1 MSETLRNYEDI
12 NKKIKNGDI
21 VVVTADKM
29 SEIVENDGIEVAAR
43 DIDVVTTGTFGA
55 MCSSGAFLN
64 FGHSDPPIKMEHVWL
79 NDVHAYH
86 GNAAVDCYIGVTRRS
101 ETDNNYGGGHI
112 IETLVAGDHIHLRAT
127 AYATDCYPRTR
138 VDTDFNIHD
147 LNQAILCNPRN
158 AYQRYSVATNSR
170 DETIYTYMGKL
181 LPKFAN
187 ASFSGA
193 GCLNPLSNDPDYETI
208 GIGTRIFL
216 GGGIGYVTS
225 QGTQHSPKSGYGTI
239 MVTGD
244 MKKMTNEYLKGVSF
258 KNYGTSMFVGL
269 GIPIPI
275 LNKGLA
281 KKTGIRDEDI
291 YTSVLDYGIGRRNRP
306 ELRKVNY
313 KQLKSGS
320 MVLDEKTVRV
330 SSMSSQKMSKKI
342 ARILKTWLEEARFFL
357 TKPVENL
364 PTNTDFHPMKM
375 TEEITYVMAIMR
387 KPFTIKI
394 TDTIETVAK
403 NICKSN
409 VNHHFVVDE
418 NNILKG
424 IVTSFDLTRGIAT
437 NAKTL
442 EDIVVKK
449 VISIGP
455 DDEARTAARVMEKH
469 NISALAVID
478 KKKKL
483 LGMISSEDLSSL
495 LGRRR

>member
-1 MSETLRNYEDI
+1 
-12 NKKIKNGDI
+12 
-21 VVVTADKM
+21 
-29 SEIVENDGIEVAAR
+29 
-43 DIDVVTTGTFGA
+43 
-55 MCSSGAFLN
+55 
-64 FGHSDPPIKMEHVWL
+64 MEHVWL

-86 GNAAVDCYIGVTRRS
+86 GNAAVDCYIGVTRRAD
-101 ETDNNYGGGHI
+101 TNINYGGGHV
-112 IETLVAGDHIHLRAT
+112 IEALAAGEEVHLRAT

-138 VDTDFNIHD
+138 VDTDFTIHD

-181 LPKFAN
+181 LPNHAN

-216 GGGIGYVTS
+216 GGGIGYVAS
-225 QGTQHSPKSGYGTI
+225 HGTQHSPKSGYGTL

-244 MKKMTNEYLKGVSF
+244 MKLMSNKYLNGVSF

-275 LNKGLA
+275 LNEGLA
-281 KKTGIRDEDI
+281 KKTGIKDEDI
-291 YTSVLDYGIGRRNRP
+291 VTPVLDYGIGRRNRT

-313 KQLKSGS
+313 KELKSGTITIG
-320 MVLDEKTVRV
+320 DKTVRV
-330 SSMSSQKMSKKI
+330 SSMSNQKLSKEI
-342 ARILKTWLEEARFFL
+342 AEKLKKWIEEGKFFL
-357 TKPVENL
+357 TKPVETL
-364 PTNTDFHPMKM
+364 PKTTDFRPMKM
-375 TEEITYVMAIMR
+375 TEEITYVMSIMR
-387 KPFTIKI
+387 KAFTVKMS
-394 TDTIETVAK
+394 DTMESVAK
-403 NICKSN
+403 HICKSN
-409 VNHHFVVDE
+409 VNHHFVVDD

-424 IVTSFDLTRGIAT
+424 IITSFDITRGVAT
-437 NAKTL
+437 GAKSL
-442 EDIVVKK
+442 EDIVVRK

-455 DDEARTAARVMEKH
+455 DEEARSAARIMEKH

-483 LGMISSEDLSSL
+483 LGMISSEDLSRL